1 MWFNN
6 IGRTRF
12 NYPERILIFLKH
24 IGLHK
29 NPQPVKMV
37 TTKKYLNELT
47 YEIVGCAIEVHKH
60 LGPGLLE
67 SVYEKCFLRELSLR
81 NIAYQNQIWAPLE
94 YKGMLL
100 DTELRLD
107 VLVEDI
113 LCAELKAQQGLLP
126 IHEAVLLSYMQMLQK
141 PKGIL
146 INFHCVNIF
155 KEGQRTLVNNL
166 FSLLP
171 DE

>member
-1 MWFNN
+1 MG
-6 IGRTRF
+6 I
-12 NYPERILIFLKH
+12 
-24 IGLHK
+24 
-29 NPQPVKMV
+29 
-37 TTKKYLNELT
+37 TKKYLNDLT
-47 YEIVGCAIEVHKH
+47 YKIIGCAIEVHKH

-81 NIAYQNQIWAPLE
+81 GIGFKSQIWVPLE
-94 YKGMLL
+94 YKGLVL

-113 LCAELKAQQGLLP
+113 LCVELKAQDGLLP
-126 IHEAVLLSYMQMLQK
+126 IHDAILLSYMQMLLK

-155 KEGQRTLVNNL
+155 KDGQKTLVNHL

-171 DE
+171 EE